1 MSKPNENHGC
11 ACSCP
16 NMPTDQAVDSG
27 RRQMLTNALALAAM
41 APMAAMADGEGAE
54 GAPKRSTK
62 PQEGDKLAFML
73 GEKEGKEILPSD
85 LKIGAEPTL
94 AYPLDP
100 ATGKAQVAKASLLV
114 VVRLKP
120 EDLKPG
126 SAKNAAD
133 GGVVAFSS
141 MCTHYGCP
149 ITTLHPSGSQV
160 VCNCHGSVFN
170 AADRG
175 VVTNGPATRRLAMLP
190 LELKDGAIV
199 VKGKFD
205 GPLGPPT

>member
-1 MSKPNENHGC
+1 MSKPTSQAPSDNAC
-11 ACSCP
+11 ACCSAAGEP
-16 NMPTDQAVDSG
+16 ADAG
-27 RRQMLTNALALAAM
+27 RRQMLTSALALAAM
-41 APMAAMADGEGAE
+41 APIAAMAQEGEA
-54 GAPKRSTK
+54 KRSTK
-62 PQEGDKLAFML
+62 PEPGDKLAFML
-73 GEKEGKEILPSD
+73 GEKQGKEILPAD
-85 LKIGAEPTL
+85 LKIGGEPTL

-100 ATGKAQVAKASLLV
+100 TTGKALVSKAGLLV

-149 ITTLHPSGSQV
+149 ITTLHPTGTQV